1 VGAVSQSRPLHARNR
16 GHTTTAY
23 RLLNLYVDRVLAA
36 AEYDP
41 AAVEQFFRVTAL
53 LDPATRLLRPSM
65 IWRVARANQRRRLQR
80 IDAPAAA
87 GGLADSVA
95 V

>member
-1 VGAVSQSRPLHARNR
+1 
-16 GHTTTAY
+16 
-23 RLLNLYVDRVLAA
+23 
-36 AEYDP
+36 
-41 AAVEQFFRVTAL
+41 
-53 LDPATRLLRPSM
+53 M